1 MIYKL
6 EYWLLLILR
15 FTSALKNLASMVAL
29 VEAVEIYERAE
40 EQNCIRMKKS
50 STHFIILGLLYYS
63 NSKSTNSFKKT
74 SDMKETLPTAQTAP
88 ASSHR
93 HNQELFQIFPL
104 LKQSFCIIMI
114 LNFLC
119 FGRSCVP

>member
-29 VEAVEIYERAE
+29 VEAVEIYERTE

-74 SDMKETLPTAQTAP
+74 SDMKETLPTAQTA
-88 ASSHR
+88 SSRR

>member
-1 MIYKL
+1 MKYKL
-6 EYWLLLILR
+6 EYWLVLILC
-15 FTSALKNLASMVAL
+15 FTSALKNPASMVAL
-29 VEAVEIYERAE
+29 VEAVEIYERTE

-50 STHFIILGLLYYS
+50 STHFIIRGLLYYS
-63 NSKSTNSFKKT
+63 NSKSANSFKKT
-74 SDMKETLPTAQTAP
+74 SDTKETLPTAQTA
-88 ASSHR
+88 SSRR